1 MMGKEFKALV
11 VEENENGGF
20 IRRIANRKIQDLPEG
35 EVLVKVHFAGL
46 NYKDAM
52 SASGN
57 KGITKRYPH
66 TPGIDASG
74 IVAESTTSEWKV
86 GEKVI
91 VHSHDL
97 GMNTSGAFAEYI
109 RVPADWVLSLPEN
122 LSLQESMILGTGGF
136 TAALSVYKML
146 QNGQNPNMG
155 PIVVTGATGGVGSM
169 AVSILSQI
177 GFEVHASSGKKEA
190 EGFLKKLGASKIIS
204 RKDVNDT
211 SGKPLLRS
219 QWAGAI
225 DTVGGN
231 TLATLFKA
239 CARNG
244 NIAVCG
250 LVDSPLLETTVYPF
264 ILNGVNLL
272 GIETA
277 ETPKDIREKIWEKL
291 ANEWK
296 PNYLD
301 EMKNIIKLDQLDE
314 NIEEM
319 LKGKSKGRTVVIMI

>member
-1 MMGKEFKALV
+1 MEFKAFI
-11 VEENENGGF
+11 VEEIENGSF
-20 IRRIANRKIQDLPEG
+20 NRRIGSRKIEDLPEG
-35 EVLVKVHFAGL
+35 EVLVRVKYAGL

-57 KGITKRYPH
+57 KGITRKYPH
-66 TPGIDASG
+66 TPGIDAAG
-74 IVAESTTSEWKV
+74 IVEESSSADWKK

-109 RVPADWVLSLPEN
+109 RVPADWVLKLPEN
-122 LSLQESMILGTGGF
+122 MSLEESMILGTAGF
-136 TAALSVYKML
+136 TAGLSVYKML
-146 QNGQNPNMG
+146 QNRQTPEMG

-177 GFEVHASSGKKEA
+177 GFKVHASSGKKE
-190 EGFLKKLGASKIIS
+190 EENFLKKLGAAKILS
-204 RKDVNDT
+204 REDVDDK

-219 QWAGAI
+219 QWAGAV

-231 TLATLFKA
+231 TLATIFKA
-239 CARNG
+239 CGRNG
-244 NIAVCG
+244 NVAVCG
-250 LVDSPLLETTVYPF
+250 LVSSPELQTTVYPF

-277 ETPKDIREKIWEKL
+277 ETPLQIREEIWQKL
-291 ANEWK
+291 ADEWK
-296 PNYLD
+296 PKLL
-301 EMKNIIKLDQLDE
+301 EEVKNIISL
-314 NIEEM
+314 EELESHISDM
-319 LKGKSKGRTVVIMI
+319 LKGKSRGRTVVKL